1 MKPILRVSG
10 LLLSMLPILAWAAVG
25 RSQVIPAADGTNTQ
39 VTTSGNRSTITGG
52 QLSQDGANLFHS
64 FQRFGL
70 TAEQI
75 ATFQSNPAI
84 LNILAR
90 ITGGTPSYIN
100 GLLQITGG
108 TSNLYLINPSGIL
121 FGPNARLDLPAA
133 FTATTATGIGFGS
146 NSFSTA
152 DLNNYALLT
161 GNPTNF
167 AFALSQPGAIAN
179 FGNLSVAQG
188 QSLSLLG
195 GTVVNNG
202 QLTAPGGQITV
213 AAVPGTSLVRLS
225 QAGSLLSLDVQPLQG
240 VSPAPMTVAT
250 LPQLLTGGDVTSAT
264 GVTVN
269 PDGSVQLTGSGLSVQ
284 AGDVAGGDRSTITGQ
299 NISLAANRD
308 LTLAENRTTATGNL
322 SLFAAD
328 QVRLRD
334 SGQNPLV
341 TAAVGD
347 LTVQGNRG
355 IDIFALNHPTSV
367 LFAGSNLLMRSSSPV
382 GGDAR
387 YYAGRDFRI
396 ETLDGQLGG
405 LFSPYDPIIVSL
417 GDVSLAGY
425 AGASLHIL
433 AAGSVTIPGDISIVG
448 PGFVGSTINDT
459 VPLSDGTTLAI
470 EGAERPTLDIRAGVA
485 SAALTSFTFAPGGL
499 GISPI
504 AFTLTPLPTDA
515 SITIG
520 NVNVA
525 NGLVYLTN
533 AYVPNLERPVGS
545 IRTGAITN
553 QTSGAGG
560 NVIIDA
566 RGDINLTGDV
576 DTSNVEL
583 FGGNIS
589 LIAQG
594 NITTQGLLTNGTGTR
609 GNISVL
615 SRQGAIAAQGNIAAT
630 NRIDLTALSMTTRA
644 ITNSGTDNP
653 QITLQSRAGGI
664 TTQALSLPNQQ
675 GALTLN
681 AVRNIQT
688 GTITLN
694 RDPLFETP
702 LPASSALSIIS
713 SGGSVTTG
721 AIRSGVGDINISA
734 LNGVTLSSLINNAES
749 AAAPIRISSQRGGI
763 TVNGELSTLGGA
775 GGNASITLDAAQT
788 IRMGTIRTLQDA
800 LSFGSSGTV
809 QVTSRQGA
817 IAISNLLQASTV
829 RLDARQ
835 NLSTRD
841 IRGFNAAG
849 QFSLFSRAG
858 GVTTGPLLIQ
868 DGSLL
873 VNAAQDVNLNNV
885 EISNRSG
892 PGSTTLQVTSRNGSI
907 TGGTLSSSTR
917 SALFSAARNLTLGNV
932 SNTSGQGAG
941 TVSLRAGDTVT
952 TGNINTSDVGN
963 GGAISV
969 SAGSS
974 FRLGVVNSSGQ
985 PGNGG
990 SVTLSS
996 GDSGVVRSINAQG
1009 GATGNGGTVN
1019 VTTDGLFQVTG
1030 TFTARDQASAS
1041 ISSAGGRT
1049 GGAITIRHGGN
1060 DTDTIFTVGNARVN
1074 GTAGRITTG
1083 TSRILPT
1090 EEFPYDTVRGN
1101 IQVLN
1106 GLQETVSPPP
1116 TDVLDEFLDEDLT
1129 EEPED
1134 EFFEEEDE
1142 ADDLGEEDTT
1152 VSQDTSSSFT
1162 DQNFQDIESD
1172 LNTEFEDFLD
1182 LEEVEV
1188 PDVESAS
1195 TVLNEVQNATNIRPA
1210 LMYVT
1215 FAPATISV
1223 AQANRSGGLRATP
1236 QDSDLLELV
1245 MVTQSGTPVRK
1256 RVLGVT
1262 RGMVREYSQR
1272 LLREVTDI
1280 RKIRTTSYRQPA
1292 EQLYRWLITPME
1304 ADLRS
1309 RQIGNIAFILDS
1321 GLRSLP
1327 LAALHD
1333 GNEFLIEKYSIGLMP
1348 SLSLTD
1354 ARYSDVRQA
1363 EVLAMGADEFQQL
1376 DPLPAVPTELRTI
1389 AEDLWRGEYFLNQ
1402 TFTTQNLREQRQRS
1416 PFGIVHLATHGEF
1429 RPGAANNSF
1438 IQFWNERVQLDQIR
1452 QLNFNNPPVRLL
1464 VLSACRTAV
1473 GDVNAELGFAGFA
1486 IKAGAQ
1492 SALASLWYVS
1502 DRGTLALMTEFYR
1515 QLRQAPIKAEA
1526 LRRTQLAMLRGQ
1538 VKFLDNKLIGSR
1550 GNELAL
1556 PQTLVDD
1563 GGASDVRHPYFWA
1576 AFTMI
1581 GSPW

>member
-1 MKPILRVSG
+1 
-10 LLLSMLPILAWAAVG
+10 
-25 RSQVIPAADGTNTQ
+25 
-39 VTTSGNRSTITGG
+39 
-52 QLSQDGANLFHS
+52 
-64 FQRFGL
+64 
-70 TAEQI
+70 
-75 ATFQSNPAI
+75 
-84 LNILAR
+84 
-90 ITGGTPSYIN
+90 
-100 GLLQITGG
+100 
-108 TSNLYLINPSGIL
+108 
-121 FGPNARLDLPAA
+121 
-133 FTATTATGIGFGS
+133 
-146 NSFSTA
+146 
-152 DLNNYALLT
+152 
-161 GNPTNF
+161 
-167 AFALSQPGAIAN
+167 
-179 FGNLSVAQG
+179 
-188 QSLSLLG
+188 
-195 GTVVNNG
+195 
-202 QLTAPGGQITV
+202 
-213 AAVPGTSLVRLS
+213 
-225 QAGSLLSLDVQPLQG
+225 
-240 VSPAPMTVAT
+240 
-250 LPQLLTGGDVTSAT
+250 
-264 GVTVN
+264 VN

-308 LTLAENRTTATGNL
+308 LTLAENRITATGNL
-322 SLFAAD
+322 SLFAAE

-334 SGQNPLV
+334 SSQNPLV
-341 TAAVGD
+341 TAAGGS

-355 IDIFALNHPTSV
+355 IDIFALNHPSSA
-367 LFAGSNLLMRSSSPV
+367 LFAGGNLLMRSSSAV
-382 GGDAR
+382 GGDAH

-405 LFSPYDPIIVSL
+405 LFSPYDPIIVSF

-425 AGASLHIL
+425 TGASLHIL
-433 AAGSVTIPGDISIVG
+433 AVGRVTIPGDISIVR
-448 PGFVGSTINDT
+448 PGLVGSTITET

-470 EGAERPTLDIRAGVA
+470 NGAATPTLDIRAGVS
-485 SAALTSFTFAPGGL
+485 SAALTAFTFAPGGL
-499 GISPI
+499 AISPG
-504 AFTLTPLPTDA
+504 AFTLTTIPTDA
-515 SITIG
+515 SITLG
-520 NVNVA
+520 NVDLA
-525 NGLVYLTN
+525 SGLVYLTN
-533 AYVPNLERPVGS
+533 SYQPDLGLPVGS

-553 QTSGAGG
+553 QTGAAGG
-560 NVIIDA
+560 NVVIDA
-566 RGDINLTGDV
+566 RGDITLTGDV
-576 DTSNVEL
+576 DTSNVEG

-589 LIAQG
+589 LMAQG
-594 NITTQGLLTNGTGTR
+594 NITTQGLLTNGTETR

-615 SRQGAIAAQGNIAAT
+615 SRQGAIAAQGGIVST
-630 NRIDLTALSMTTRA
+630 NRIDLTALSMTAQT
-644 ITNSGTDNP
+644 ITNRGTDNP

-664 TTQALSLPNQQ
+664 TTQALAMPNQQ
-675 GALTLN
+675 GTLLLN
-681 AVRNIQT
+681 ATGNIQT
-688 GTITLN
+688 GTITLTRN
-694 RDPLFETP
+694 PLFETP
-702 LPASSALSIIS
+702 PPSSSALRIAS
-713 SGGSVTTG
+713 SGGRVTTG
-721 AIRSGVGDINISA
+721 AIRSGVGNINISA
-734 LNGVTLSSLINNAES
+734 LNGVTLSSLINDSEG
-749 AAAPIRISSQRGGI
+749 AAAPMRISSQRGGI
-763 TVNGELSTLGGA
+763 AVNGELSTLGDA
-775 GGNASITLDAAQT
+775 GGAASITLDAAQT
-788 IRMGTIRTLQDA
+788 IRTRTIRTLQNA
-800 LSFGSSGTV
+800 LSSGSSGTV

-817 IAISNLLQASTV
+817 IAISGLLQASTV
-829 RLDARQ
+829 QLDAQQ

-841 IRGFNAAG
+841 IRGFNTNA
-849 QFSLFSRAG
+849 QISLVSRAG
-858 GVTTGPLLIQ
+858 SITAGPLVTTGGNFLIDAGQ
-868 DGSLL
+868 NVSFAGLTTDPRFDIDGS
-873 VNAAQDVNLNNV
+873 
-885 EISNRSG
+885 
-892 PGSTTLQVTSRNGSI
+892 TLQVTARNGSI
-907 TGGTLSSSTR
+907 TAGNVSTNTR
-917 SALFSAARNLTLGNV
+917 TSVFSAARDLTLGNV
-932 SNTSGQGAG
+932 SSGTIRSAGEISLSAGGIATAGNLNTS
-941 TVSLRAGDTVT
+941 
-952 TGNINTSDVGN
+952 TGGN

-974 FRLGVVNSSGQ
+974 FRLGLLDSSGQ
-985 PGNGG
+985 SG
-990 SVTLSS
+990 SAGDVTLTSDGS
-996 GDSGVVRSINAQG
+996 GIVRSINAQG
-1009 GATGNGGTVN
+1009 GSTGNGGTVN
-1019 VTTDGLFQVTG
+1019 VTTDGLFRVTG
-1030 TFTARDQASAS
+1030 TFIARDRASAS

-1060 DTDTIFTVGNARVN
+1060 DTNTIFTVGNARIN

-1083 TSRILPT
+1083 ATQILPT

-1101 IQVLN
+1101 IQILN
-1106 GLQETVSPPP
+1106 GLQETNTP
-1116 TDVLDEFLDEDLT
+1116 TDVLDDFLDEDL
-1129 EEPED
+1129 EDSED
-1134 EFFEEEDE
+1134 EFFDEEDE
-1142 ADDLGEEDTT
+1142 AEDLGEEETT
-1152 VSQDTSSSFT
+1152 ISQDTSSSFT
-1162 DQNFQDIESD
+1162 DQTFQDIESD
-1172 LNTEFEDFLD
+1172 LNSEFEDFLD

-1195 TVLNEVQNATNIRPA
+1195 TVLSEVQNATNIRPA

-1223 AQANRSGGLRATP
+1223 AQAASSGGLRSTP

-1292 EQLYRWLITPME
+1292 EQLYRWLIAPVE

-1327 LAALHD
+1327 LASLYD
-1333 GNEFLIEKYSIGLMP
+1333 GKEFLIEKYSIGLMP

-1473 GDVNAELGFAGFA
+1473 GDANAELGFAGFA

-1538 VKFLDNKLIGSR
+1538 VKFLDNRLISSR
-1550 GNELAL
+1550 GNELPL

>member
-1 MKPILRVSG
+1 MKPILRVSS
-10 LLLSMLPILAWAAVG
+10 LLLSILPILVWAAVG

-146 NSFSTA
+146 NTFSAT

-161 GNPTNF
+161 GTPTNF

-202 QLTAPGGQITV
+202 ELSAPGGQITI

-240 VSPAPMTVAT
+240 VSPTPVTAAT
-250 LPQLLTGGDVTSAT
+250 LPQLLTGGNVTSAT

-269 PDGSVQLTGSGLSVQ
+269 PDGSVQLTGSGLSVE
-284 AGDVAGGDRSTITGQ
+284 AGDVAGGDRSTINGQ

-308 LTLAENRTTATGNL
+308 LTLGENRTTATDNL

-328 QVRLRD
+328 RVRLRD

-341 TAAVGD
+341 TAAGGD
-347 LTVQGNRG
+347 LTIQGNRG
-355 IDIFALNHPTSV
+355 IDIFALNHPSSA
-367 LFAGSNLLMRSSSPV
+367 LFAGSNLLMRSSSAV
-382 GGDAR
+382 GGDAH

-405 LFSPYDPIIVSL
+405 LFSPYDPIIVSF
-417 GDVSLAGY
+417 GDVSLADY
-425 AGASLHIL
+425 TGASLHIL
-433 AAGSVTIPGDISIVG
+433 AAGRVTIPGNIAIVRS
-448 PGFVGSTINDT
+448 GFEGSTITET
-459 VPLSDGTTLAI
+459 VTLSDGTTLAI
-470 EGAERPTLDIRAGVA
+470 NGAATPTLDIRAGVS
-485 SAALTSFTFAPGGL
+485 SAALTAFTFAPGGL
-499 GISPI
+499 AISPGT
-504 AFTLTPLPTDA
+504 FTLTPTPTDA
-515 SITIG
+515 SITLG
-520 NVNVA
+520 NVDVA

-533 AYVPNLERPVGS
+533 VYQPNLGLPDGP

-553 QTSGAGG
+553 QTGGAGG
-560 NVIIDA
+560 NVVIDA
-566 RGDINLTGDV
+566 RGDITLTGDV

-594 NITTQGLLTNGTGTR
+594 NITTRGLLTNGTETR

-615 SRQGAIAAQGNIAAT
+615 SRQGAIAAQGGIVAT
-630 NRIDLTALSMTTRA
+630 NRIALTALRMTAQT
-644 ITNSGTDNP
+644 ITNRGTDNP

-664 TTQALSLPNQQ
+664 TTQALAMPNQQ
-675 GALTLN
+675 GTLLLN
-681 AVRNIQT
+681 ATGNIQT
-688 GTITLN
+688 GIITLTRN
-694 RDPLFETP
+694 PLFETP
-702 LPASSALSIIS
+702 PPSSSALRIAS
-713 SGGSVTTG
+713 SGGRVTTG
-721 AIRSGVGDINISA
+721 AIRSGVGGINISA
-734 LNGVTLSSLINNAES
+734 LNGVTLSSLINDSEG
-749 AAAPIRISSQRGGI
+749 AAAPMRISSQRGGI
-763 TVNGELSTLGGA
+763 AVNGELSTLGDA
-775 GGNASITLDAAQT
+775 GGTASITLDAAQT
-788 IRMGTIRTLQDA
+788 IRTGTIRTLQDA

-809 QVTSRQGA
+809 QATSRQGA
-817 IAISNLLQASTV
+817 IAISDLLQASTV
-829 RLDARQ
+829 QLDARQ

-841 IRGFNAAG
+841 IRGFNTNA
-849 QFSLFSRAG
+849 QISLVSRAG
-858 GVTTGPLLIQ
+858 SITAGPLVTTGGNFLINAGQ
-868 DGSLL
+868 NVSFASLTTDPRFGIDGS
-873 VNAAQDVNLNNV
+873 
-885 EISNRSG
+885 
-892 PGSTTLQVTSRNGSI
+892 TLQVTARNGSI
-907 TGGTLSSSTR
+907 TAGDVFTNTR
-917 SALFSAARNLTLGNV
+917 TSVFSAARDLSLGNV
-932 SNTSGQGAG
+932 SIGTSAG
-941 TVSLRAGDTVT
+941 DLSLSAGDTAT
-952 TGNINTSDVGN
+952 AGNLNASTSSN

-974 FRLGVVNSSGQ
+974 FQLGVLNSSGQ
-985 PGNGG
+985 SG
-990 SVTLSS
+990 SAGDVTLTS
-996 GDSGVVRSINAQG
+996 GGSGVVRSINAQG
-1009 GATGNGGTVN
+1009 GATGDGGTVN
-1019 VTTDGLFQVTG
+1019 VTTDGLFRVTG
-1030 TFTARDQASAS
+1030 TFAARDRASAS
-1041 ISSAGGRT
+1041 ISSAGGRA

-1060 DTDTIFTVGNARVN
+1060 NTDTIFTVGNAGIN

-1083 TSRILPT
+1083 TTRILPT

-1101 IQVLN
+1101 IQILN
-1106 GLQETVSPPP
+1106 GLQETNTP
-1116 TDVLDEFLDEDLT
+1116 TDVLDDFLNEDL
-1129 EEPED
+1129 EDSED
-1134 EFFEEEDE
+1134 EFFDEQDETEDFGEEE
-1142 ADDLGEEDTT
+1142 TT
-1152 VSQDTSSSFT
+1152 ISQDTSSSFT
-1162 DQNFQDIESD
+1162 DQNFQDIEND
-1172 LNTEFEDFLD
+1172 LNSEFEDFLD
-1182 LEEVEV
+1182 LEEAEV

-1195 TVLNEVQNATNIRPA
+1195 TILNEVQNATNIRPA

-1223 AQANRSGGLRATP
+1223 AQAASSGRLRTTP

-1245 MVTQSGTPVRK
+1245 MVTQSGNPVRK

-1280 RKIRTTSYRQPA
+1280 RKIRTSSYRQPA
-1292 EQLYRWLITPME
+1292 EQLYRWLIAPVE

-1327 LAALHD
+1327 LAALYD
-1333 GNEFLIEKYSIGLMP
+1333 GKEFLIEKYSIGLMP

-1354 ARYSDVRQA
+1354 ARYQDVRQA

-1429 RPGAANNSF
+1429 RPGTANNSF

-1473 GDVNAELGFAGFA
+1473 GDANAELGFAGFA

-1492 SALASLWYVS
+1492 TALASLWYVS

-1538 VKFLDNKLIGSR
+1538 VKFLDNRLISSR
-1550 GNELAL
+1550 GNELPL